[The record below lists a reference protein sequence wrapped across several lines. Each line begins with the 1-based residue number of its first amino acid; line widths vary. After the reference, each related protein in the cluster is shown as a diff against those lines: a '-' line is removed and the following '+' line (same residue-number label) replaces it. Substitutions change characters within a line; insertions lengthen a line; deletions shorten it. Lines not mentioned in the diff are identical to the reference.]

1 MNAAKQFLLAALG
14 SALLALSAGCTQ
26 DAPADPDSTTEPATA
41 DEAQSP
47 AAPDTAPDSPPA
59 PPPASPL
66 EAGRAFLS
74 ENGMRASV
82 VTTGSGLQY
91 EVLASGDGATPGAR
105 DMVTTHYH
113 GTLVDGRVFDSSVQR
128 GEPIAFPVDGVI
140 KGWTEALQLM
150 QVGDKWKLY
159 IPPELAYGE
168 RGQPPAIGANETL
181 IFEVE
186 LLDLQRRG

>member
-26 DAPADPDSTTEPATA
+26 DAPADPDSTTESATA
-41 DEAQSP
+41 DGAQSP
-47 AAPDTAPDSPPA
+47 AAPDAAPDSPPV

-66 EAGRAFLS
+66 EAGRAFLA

-91 EVLASGDGATPGAR
+91 EVLVSGDGATPGGR

-128 GEPIAFPVDGVI
+128 GQPIAFPVDGVI

-186 LLDLQRRG
+186 LIDLQRRG

>member
-1 MNAAKQFLLAALG
+1 MNAAKQFFLAAVG
-14 SALLALSAGCTQ
+14 SALLALSVGCTQ
-26 DAPADPDSTTEPATA
+26 DAPADPDAVTEPAAA
-41 DEAQSP
+41 DGAQSP
-47 AAPDTAPDSPPA
+47 AAPDPTPDSPPA
-59 PPPASPL
+59 PLPTSPL
-66 EAGRAFLS
+66 EAGRAFLA

-91 EVLASGDGATPGAR
+91 EVLVPGDGATPGPR

-128 GEPIAFPVDGVI
+128 GQPIAFPVDGVI

-150 QVGDKWKLY
+150 NVGDKWKLY